1 MTGDDDEVVQAE
13 RTTSIISGTVFGT
26 VVQLGSVN
34 GIVVFPEPKASA
46 D

>member
-1 MTGDDDEVVQAE
+1 MTGDDDEAGQAE
-13 RTTSIISGTVFGT
+13 RTVNIISGTVFGT

-34 GIVVFPEPKASA
+34 GNVVFPEPKASA